1 MNRLGR
7 RPPSVVLIMRGFSI
21 KLQKEELRSSS
32 DRQVVPGS
40 PPISPVRKPGQFKG
54 PTPPR
59 GGNVG
64 LGNDSDEK
72 TLAWRSTL
80 AAPPLRVT
88 SM

>member
-7 RPPSVVLIMRGFSI
+7 RPPSVVLIMRGF
-21 KLQKEELRSSS
+21 QSSCRKRNFEAVQIVRLCQGPRPS
-32 DRQVVPGS
+32 RQSESRVNSRV
-40 PPISPVRKPGQFKG
+40 
-54 PTPPR
+54 PR